1 MAQNPSG
8 NPIKNQVWLSESI
21 FTQWVS
27 QMVVLSPE
35 FSKSSTLSSQDYPST
50 TFFACDNGTQIF
62 NEAVGLVQSK
72 HLMKDINILKDV

>member
-50 TFFACDNGTQIF
+50 TFLPVTVAHRFLL
-62 NEAVGLVQSK
+62 ELLGLCKAS
-72 HLMKDINILKDV
+72 IL

>member
-35 FSKSSTLSSQDYPST
+35 FSKSSTLSSLS
-50 TFFACDNGTQIF
+50 FHNIFACDNGTQIF